1 MMVQILIF
9 NYIIFKIL
17 FLLSNGLSTLIAGE
31 KKLYAIISFLSGVK
45 VFSLYFISL
54 KGEIKSFPNVFNL
67 SGEDSLLYY
76 IKLFSLHYTH
86 LTLILFIFFF

>member
-1 MMVQILIF
+1 
-9 NYIIFKIL
+9 
-17 FLLSNGLSTLIAGE
+17 
-31 KKLYAIISFLSGVK
+31 
-45 VFSLYFISL
+45 
-54 KGEIKSFPNVFNL
+54 VFNL